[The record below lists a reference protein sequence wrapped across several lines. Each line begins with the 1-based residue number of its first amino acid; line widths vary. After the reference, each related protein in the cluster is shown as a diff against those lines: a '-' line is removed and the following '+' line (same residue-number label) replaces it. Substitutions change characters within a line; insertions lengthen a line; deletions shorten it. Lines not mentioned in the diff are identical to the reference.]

1 MIICL
6 QLWSESLDNPLWKK
20 ELVYNK
26 VVGFHICK
34 NVTSPHAL
42 FEDYAYCL

>member
-1 MIICL
+1 MSTTLIRIL
-6 QLWSESLDNPLWKK
+6 GQSLMK

-42 FEDYAYCL
+42 FKDYAYCL